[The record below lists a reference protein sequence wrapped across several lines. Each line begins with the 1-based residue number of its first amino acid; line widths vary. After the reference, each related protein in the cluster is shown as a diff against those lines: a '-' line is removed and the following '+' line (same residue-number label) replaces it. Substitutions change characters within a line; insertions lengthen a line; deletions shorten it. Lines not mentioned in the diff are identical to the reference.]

1 MSRKARYVDVNDFSE
16 LRAEKKAVA
25 LLYDGLG
32 APVINAKGSGDLAL
46 EMVSL
51 ARENGVFVAEDPAL
65 AQTLSNLEIDQ
76 EIPESLYNS
85 VAVILSWA
93 YWLRGD
99 TPR

>member
-16 LRAEKKAVA
+16 LRPEKKAVA

-51 ARENGVFVAEDPAL
+51 ARENGVFVAEDPVL